1 MSNPKISIICP
12 SYNHE
17 KYVGYFIESV
27 LAQTVQDF
35 ELIIVDDC
43 STDNNVKE
51 IEKFH
56 DKRIKLI
63 KHEYNQGI
71 NASLTDGINEA
82 SSDIICTVASDDML
96 CEDYIESILNIFE
109 SENADVIYVSLDL
122 CNKFNKRLNKKISV
136 ENKPGF
142 EILRESFVGQNQV
155 PSPGMAIKK
164 SAILPFLPLPKGLF
178 QFSDWDLHNKLLF
191 HNKVYLTDKCL
202 VMYRFY
208 QNSTSARSQYVVA
221 REAMETDAMMDYF
234 LKIKDP
240 EKFKQIFSGLYEQF
254 GEPTTKTIP
263 YFLARIALTSEI
275 YSKRQWGYKVLIK
288 FITDSDNQKL
298 LHSLYGICF
307 RDIVSLV
314 PLESDCG
321 CVNCVNKVKK
331 YRKLFK
337 VALAALVIS
346 LVINF
351 VSLGGY
357 W

>member
-43 STDNNVKE
+43 STDNNVRE

-82 SSDIICTVASDDML
+82 SSDIICTAASDDML
-96 CEDYIESILNIFE
+96 CEDYVESILSIFK
-109 SENADVIYVSLDL
+109 SEDTDVIYVSLDL
-122 CNKFNKRLNKKISV
+122 YDEFNKKLNTKISV

-164 SAILPFLPLPKGLF
+164 SAILPFLPLPKGLV
-178 QFSDWDLHNKLLF
+178 QFSDWDLHNKLLSND
-191 HNKVYLTDKCL
+191 NKVYLTDKCL
-202 VMYRFY
+202 VKYRFH
-208 QNSTSARSQYVVA
+208 QNGTSARSNHVIA
-221 REAMETDAMMDYF
+221 REAMETDMIMDYF
-234 LKIKDP
+234 LKTKDP

-254 GEPTTKTIP
+254 GEPNSKTIP

-288 FITDSDNQKL
+288 FITDGDNLKL

-307 RDIVSLV
+307 RDIVLLV
-314 PLESDCG
+314 PLEFGDYY
-321 CVNCVNKVKK
+321 VNKVKK

-337 VALAALVIS
+337 VALIALIIS
-346 LVINF
+346 LIINVIG
-351 VSLGGY
+351 VVRC

>member
-17 KYVGYFIESV
+17 KYVGYFIERV

-43 STDNNVKE
+43 STDNNVRE

-82 SSDIICTVASDDML
+82 SSDIICTIASDDML
-96 CEDYIESILNIFE
+96 CEDYVESILSIFK
-109 SENADVIYVSLDL
+109 SEDTDVIYVSLDL
-122 CNKFNKRLNKKISV
+122 CDKFNKRLNKKISV

-142 EILRESFVGQNQV
+142 EILRESFIGQNQV
-155 PSPGMAIKK
+155 SSPGMAIKK
-164 SAILPFLPLPKGLF
+164 SAILPLLPLPKGLF

-240 EKFKQIFSGLYEQF
+240 ENFKQIFSGLYEQF
-254 GEPTTKTIP
+254 GEPTAKTIP

-275 YSKRQWGYKVLIK
+275 YSKRQWGYKVLIR
-288 FITDSDNQKL
+288 FITDNDNLQL
-298 LHSLYGICF
+298 LNSLYGLCF
-307 RDIVSLV
+307 HDIISLV
-314 PLESDCG
+314 PLEFGDYY
-321 CVNCVNKVKK
+321 VTKTKK

-337 VALAALVIS
+337 VALAALIIS

-351 VSLGGY
+351 VSLGGH